1 MPNLPPYNQALC
13 AKCGGAEATTRYCVG
28 LPEDEEER
36 RRVIAS
42 YDATPN
48 WLQVENAW
56 CAGIGEHHHRVCQTC
71 GYGWEEAVWEEP
83 SEPAPAS
90 ASPDHQTCA
99 VDACAEPATRVLVW
113 WPYTGDTARPR
124 TVKMCVRHVQEAQIA
139 SRHTF
144 VVEEDRYA

>member
-1 MPNLPPYNQALC
+1 MMPNLPPYNQRLC

-28 LPEDEEER
+28 LPEDLVDT

-42 YDATPN
+42 RGLSSTDQCT
-48 WLQVENAW
+48 VR
-56 CAGIGEHHHRVCQTC
+56 GEHHHRVCQTC
-71 GYGWEEAVWEEP
+71 GYAWEEAVWEEP

-90 ASPDHQTCA
+90 AAPDHQTCA